1 MLRPGAPIERSLA
14 PDATL
19 RLTLPLQA
27 GDYVEITVEQLG
39 IDAIVAVTGPDGAAI
54 DEVDDTSELDGPER
68 VRVIAVTTGD
78 HALAVR
84 SEPLPAVKAG
94 RCRLAMGE
102 PRPATDADRALAAA
116 RAAATERATA
126 LQTRYEDL
134 RKSGRHDATEDAKL
148 IDALGDVARLA
159 LDAGRLRQADRA
171 RASQAYLLL
180 IQDRAPEVIAIVERR
195 LAWLKGA
202 RYTAARASA
211 LTQLAE
217 ASTRVGESSR
227 AIELFQEA
235 LTIPQP
241 PGSEA
246 ITRDNLGA
254 TLRRVGRLQE
264 ALDAHQRALEYFRTA
279 GPRRSVAV
287 VLNRLALVWR
297 QLGDLERAIAF
308 DTQSLEVFVEIG
320 DKPGELRALANLAA
334 NQREAGEY
342 DLARATAERALRLA
356 IDAKSSFQEGHASLV
371 LANLELRVG
380 NPAVAA
386 ERADRAASL
395 FRELEF
401 KAGEAVA
408 LQALGDAQLGLGQL
422 PEAEETLRQ
431 AIAATR
437 AVGNPDDEAAALSS
451 AASVA
456 RARGRL
462 TDARAWL
469 EDALACIERIRASL
483 GGAQLRASLVSL
495 NHGVYE
501 DHVDVLASLHRERP
515 TEGFDRLALE
525 ASELSRARSLLDVL
539 ATSSID
545 IRAGV
550 DATLLDRERALRQRL
565 ADKDVARH
573 RAEDNGQAAAAAA
586 LEREIGELTDALRA
600 TESGIAASGP
610 AFAALTRPRAIRC
623 RRAAPRRPRRR
634 HGAAGV
640 RRRQRSHLA
649 LRAHAD
655 HARHVRPAR
664 AQDPESGG
672 PRRHRR
678 RDRQAAR
685 RRVPGCGARRRAA
698 HRPRRAEHAAARAD
712 RRSPARSLA
721 GQAARRGGVGRAR
734 IRAVRGAAAARR
746 RRGRAGGPA
755 RRGPRGRGRAI
766 GRGHRGAAARDRR
779 PRAGDEDAGHRR
791 RPGVRGGRSACRARA
806 ADADARAPPRGGRR
820 IRCAGRT
827 GRPCRRRSPPTAAP
841 PASRSAACCSR
852 GAKRPR

>member
-1 MLRPGAPIERSLA
+1 MPHVTRISLAVTGAACASFVLLAAQTPGTAPNQGLDPVPADVLRPGVTIERPLA

-19 RLTLPLQA
+19 RVTLPLQA

-54 DEVDDTSELDGPER
+54 DEVDDTSEIDGSER
-68 VRVIAVTTGD
+68 VRVIAAAAGD
-78 HALAVR
+78 YVLAVR
-84 SEPLPAVKAG
+84 SEPLPAVQAG
-94 RCRLAMGE
+94 RCRLSVGE
-102 PRPATDADRALAAA
+102 PRPASDADRAIAAE
-116 RAAATERATA
+116 RRAATERVTA
-126 LQTRYEDL
+126 LLARYEDL

-148 IDALGDVARLA
+148 IDALGEAARLA

-202 RYTAARASA
+202 RHTAARASA

-241 PGSEA
+241 PASEA

-264 ALDAHQRALEYFRTA
+264 ALDAHQRALEYFRAA

-297 QLGDLERAIAF
+297 QLGDVERAIAF
-308 DTQSLEVFVEIG
+308 DTQSLDVFVEIG

-334 NQREAGEY
+334 NQREAGQF
-342 DLARATAERALRLA
+342 DLARTTAERALRLA
-356 IDAKSSFQEGHASLV
+356 IDAKSSFQEAHASLV
-371 LANLELRVG
+371 LAYLELRVG

-386 ERADRAASL
+386 ERATRAAAL
-395 FRELEF
+395 FREFEF
-401 KAGEAVA
+401 KG
-408 LQALGDAQLGLGQL
+408 GK
-422 PEAEETLRQ
+422 PSRCRRS
-431 AIAATR
+431 ATR
-437 AVGNPDDEAAALSS
+437 SWGSASCPRRRRRSVRRSRPPGRSATRTTRRRRS
-451 AASVA
+451 AARRRWPA
-456 RARGRL
+456 PGGRL

-469 EDALACIERIRASL
+469 EDALACIERLRATL
-483 GGAQLRASLVSL
+483 GGTQLRASLVSL

-550 DATLLDRERALRQRL
+550 DATLLDRERDLRQRL

-573 RAEDNGQAAAAAA
+573 RAVDNGQAAAAAA

-600 TESGIAASGP
+600 TESAIAASGP
-610 AFAALTRPRAIRC
+610 AFAALTRPRAVDVEAL
-623 RRAAPRRPRRR
+623 RRDVLDDDTVLLEYTVGRDRTWLFGSPRPRSI
-634 HGAAGV
+634 
-640 RRRQRSHLA
+640 RSTC
-649 LRAHAD
+649 
-655 HARHVRPAR
+655 PA
-664 AQDPESGG
+664 
-672 PRRHRR
+672 
-678 RDRQAAR
+678 
-685 RRVPGCGARRRAA
+685 
-698 HRPRRAEHAAARAD
+698 
-712 RRSPARSLA
+712 
-721 GQAARRGGVGRAR
+721 
-734 IRAVRGAAAARR
+734 
-746 RRGRAGGPA
+746 
-755 RRGPRGRGRAI
+755 
-766 GRGHRGAAARDRR
+766 
-779 PRAGDEDAGHRR
+779 
-791 RPGVRGGRSACRARA
+791 GRS
-806 ADADARAPPRGGRR
+806 
-820 IRCAGRT
+820 
-827 GRPCRRRSPPTAAP
+827 
-841 PASRSAACCSR
+841 
-852 GAKRPR
+852 